1 VGKPIEFSDN
11 CYLIRHG
18 SEWLLWDTDYP
29 DSVAAGS
36 VTTPVGTATRA
47 KTLMAQLA
55 QVGVKPS
62 DIRFVAVSHT
72 HGDHVGNVDLFP
84 ESTLLIQQA
93 ELDWAFAPD
102 KYLTR

>member
-1 VGKPIEFSDN
+1 MGHRLSGFRRGGTGDDTG
-11 CYLIRHG
+11 RHG
-18 SEWLLWDTDYP
+18 YE
-29 DSVAAGS
+29 G
-36 VTTPVGTATRA
+36 